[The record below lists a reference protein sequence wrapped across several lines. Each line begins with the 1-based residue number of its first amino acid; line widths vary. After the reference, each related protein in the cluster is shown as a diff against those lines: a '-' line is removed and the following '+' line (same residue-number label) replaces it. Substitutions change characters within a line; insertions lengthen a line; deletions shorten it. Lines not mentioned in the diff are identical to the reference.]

1 MRTNA
6 LGLRGSQGPKGD
18 PGQQGATGSPGSPGT
33 PGATGPQGPG
43 LVVKDANGTLVG
55 LVVAGAVLTIE
66 YSLTNAK
73 PGTLLG
79 GLSGLAVGLLLAGI
93 AAWAV
98 AVIRTFTEG
107 RLVRVVADVG

>member
-1 MRTNA
+1 MVLRTTFVVLCIVAGLA
-6 LGLRGSQGPKGD
+6 LFSEGFEQGWIW
-18 PGQQGATGSPGSPGT
+18 
-33 PGATGPQGPG
+33 
-43 LVVKDANGTLVG
+43 GTLVG

-98 AVIRTFTEG
+98 AVTRKTPSHG
-107 RLVRVVADVG
+107 